1 MGDRT
6 GCGSEQGHLD
16 RAALHSVSDAFQL
29 RSTDWTPTRWLAK
42 LSSPLCSSAAGTC
55 SFMRA
60 CMSSSCV
67 AHACGSEDG
76 CDHAGGGFLFW
87 LFKAQQ
93 CPGWRAQHA

>member
-67 AHACGSEDG
+67 AHA
-76 CDHAGGGFLFW
+76 
-87 LFKAQQ
+87 
-93 CPGWRAQHA
+93 